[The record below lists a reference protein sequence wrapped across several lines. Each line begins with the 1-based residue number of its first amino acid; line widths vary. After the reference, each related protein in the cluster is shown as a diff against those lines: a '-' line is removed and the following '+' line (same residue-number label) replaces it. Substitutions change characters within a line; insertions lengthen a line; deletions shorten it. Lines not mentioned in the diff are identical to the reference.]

1 MRLIQHKRE
10 AFWFY
15 RFLSLV
21 YDGVNTLF
29 WTPEMRAR
37 ALELAALDHRDLDIL
52 DVGAGTGF
60 MTEGLMEHVTPERVT
75 MLDQSP
81 HQLKRAEQKPK
92 LAQVEKLRGDA
103 ERLPFATDSFDRYVS
118 AGSIE
123 YWPDPQAALA
133 EAYRVL
139 REGGR
144 ALVIGPLPPANPLA
158 RRLAQ
163 LWMLFP
169 AEGDYRRW
177 LEEAG
182 FTDQTFTHLAP
193 GWYRARAPYG
203 IAISGRKAA
212 SGPSPGEAV
221 RGLERLDEP
230 LGAHGSVRFALRF
243 LVGSAAGLIFVPIAG
258 VLAIRAK
265 LRRRLAQLA
274 E

>member
-21 YDGVNTLF
+21 YDRVNTLF

-37 ALELAALDHRDLDIL
+37 ALELAALDHADLDIL

-60 MTEGLMEHVTPERVT
+60 TTEGLLEHVAPGHVT

-81 HQLKRAEQKPK
+81 HQLKQAEQKPK
-92 LAQVEKLRGDA
+92 LAEVRKLRGDA
-103 ERLPFATDSFDRYVS
+103 ERLPFATGSFDRYVS

-123 YWPDPQAALA
+123 YWPDPPAALA

-139 REGGR
+139 REGGY
-144 ALVIGPLPPANPLA
+144 ALVIGPLPPANPVA

-177 LEEAG
+177 LQEAG
-182 FTDQTFTHLAP
+182 FRDQSFVYLAP
-193 GWYRARAPYG
+193 DWYRGDAPYA
-203 IAISGRKAA
+203 IAISGRKATG
-212 SGPSPGEAV
+212 GPPPVESA
-221 RGLERLDEP
+221 RSLERLDER
-230 LGAHGSVRFALRF
+230 LGAHGSLRFALRF
-243 LVGSAAGLIFVPIAG
+243 LVGSAAGLIFVPIAA
-258 VLAIRAK
+258 VLAIREK
-265 LRRRLAQLA
+265 LRRRLEQAAQ
-274 E
+274 

>member
-21 YDGVNTLF
+21 YDRVNTLF

-37 ALELAALDHRDLDIL
+37 ALELAALDHADLDIL

-60 MTEGLMEHVTPERVT
+60 TTEGLLEHVAPGHVT

-81 HQLKRAEQKPK
+81 HQLKQAEQKPK
-92 LAQVEKLRGDA
+92 LAEVRKLRGDA
-103 ERLPFATDSFDRYVS
+103 ERLPFATGSFDRYVS

-123 YWPDPQAALA
+123 YWPDPPAALA

-139 REGGR
+139 REGGY
-144 ALVIGPLPPANPLA
+144 ALVIGPLPPANPVA

-177 LEEAG
+177 LQEAG
-182 FTDQTFTHLAP
+182 FRDQSFVYLAP
-193 GWYRARAPYG
+193 DWYRGDAPYAM
-203 IAISGRKAA
+203 AISGRKATG
-212 SGPSPGEAV
+212 GPPPAESA
-221 RGLERLDEP
+221 RSLER
-230 LGAHGSVRFALRF
+230 LGAHGSLRFALRF
-243 LVGSAAGLIFVPIAG
+243 LVGSAAGLIFVPIAV
-258 VLAIRAK
+258 VLTIREK
-265 LRRRLAQLA
+265 LRRRLEQAAQ
-274 E
+274 